1 MDIFELVDN
10 EKFFHPLS
18 SQNRRI
24 YYEWEFDFLENMK
37 DEEELL
43 FKRCIRKLL
52 DRKNK
57 TFCLGQEA
65 IELNRKHAE
74 RQIQE
79 LEQQEQAL
87 GREQQQVQD
96 GIQRITEQLDCFK
109 AYDFD
114 AFAKYDQAAGELNRS
129 AEKLHELTE
138 AQKNNLEYQTLFL
151 QVQELE
157 KQLEKVR
164 KGLDQAKDRKR
175 SLELENQSHETKLTQ
190 DRLAL
195 KDREERLEELRLL
208 HGTETRMAMEEYDG
222 FLAGISRTGDV
233 MLPESRRKRLTWCQD
248 IPERKKDTY
257 DEFHPISKS
266 RRPGRGS
273 NVKRAAGRI
282 HT

>member
-1 MDIFELVDN
+1 MAVTYIN
-10 EKFFHPLS
+10 T
-18 SQNRRI
+18 
-24 YYEWEFDFLENMK
+24 
-37 DEEELL
+37 
-43 FKRCIRKLL
+43 
-52 DRKNK
+52 RKNK

-175 SLELENQSHETKLTQ
+175 SLELENQNHETKLTQ

-208 HGTETRMAMEEYDG
+208 HGT
-222 FLAGISRTGDV
+222 
-233 MLPESRRKRLTWCQD
+233 
-248 IPERKKDTY
+248 
-257 DEFHPISKS
+257 
-266 RRPGRGS
+266 
-273 NVKRAAGRI
+273 
-282 HT
+282 

>member
-65 IELNRKHAE
+65 IELNRKHTE

-87 GREQQQVQD
+87 GREQQVQD

-114 AFAKYDQAAGELNRS
+114 AFAKYEQAAGELNRS
-129 AEKLHELTE
+129 EEKLHELTE

-164 KGLDQAKDRKR
+164 KGLDEAKDRKR
-175 SLELENQSHETKLTQ
+175 SLELENKSQETKLTQ

-248 IPERKKDTY
+248 IPERKKNTY

-266 RRPGRGS
+266 RRSGRGS